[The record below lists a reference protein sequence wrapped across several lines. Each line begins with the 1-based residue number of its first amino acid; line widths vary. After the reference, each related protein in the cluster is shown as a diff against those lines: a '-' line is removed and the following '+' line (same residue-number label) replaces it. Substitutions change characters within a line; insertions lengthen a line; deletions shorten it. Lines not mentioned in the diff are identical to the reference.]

1 MNAGELINTPGYYYA
16 IAYWGSMMMY
26 STFLPRR
33 KALQPTWIIRI
44 FFLPVIVVW
53 MTLTDGVPQMIFPLT
68 MAVNIFLIF
77 CFFHATCRIDT
88 AKSVYYCVRAFILG
102 EFTASFGWQIYY
114 YSQRQVPWLKNPA
127 ANVVFVIVTY
137 GISLAVAYYV
147 EHTFAREDV
156 ELLITKRELVS
167 SATIVAIAFI
177 VSNISYLYG
186 HTPFS
191 STFPYEVF
199 IIRTLADLGGVAILY
214 AYHIQLVRLQNQME
228 ARNLQNILEMQYTNY
243 QISGQSMELVNQKY
257 HDLKQQIAILKA
269 GAVSGEEMVS
279 SLERMEEEIKSYE
292 AQNKTGNKVL
302 DTILTGKTLYCQGK
316 GIQLS
321 CIADGTALEFLEL
334 MDLSALFGN
343 ILDNAIENTEKVS
356 DPKKRLIHL
365 TVAVQKGFLRIR
377 CENYFDGEVTIRNGL
392 PVTTKSDKRYHGYG
406 FKSIRSIAKKYGG
419 SATFEAKDHWFEV
432 RILFPVQNGGSSME
446 KTHTS

>member
-26 STFLPRR
+26 STFLPQR

-68 MAVNIFLIF
+68 MAVSIFLIF

-243 QISGQSMELVNQKY
+243 QISEQSMELVNQKY
-257 HDLKQQIAILKA
+257 HDLKHQRRTTDDPYKKA
-269 GAVSGEEMVS
+269 GQQ
-279 SLERMEEEIKSYE
+279 L
-292 AQNKTGNKVL
+292 
-302 DTILTGKTLYCQGK
+302 QGLK
-316 GIQLS
+316 
-321 CIADGTALEFLEL
+321 
-334 MDLSALFGN
+334 FGHG
-343 ILDNAIENTEKVS
+343 
-356 DPKKRLIHL
+356 KKR
-365 TVAVQKGFLRIR
+365 
-377 CENYFDGEVTIRNGL
+377 
-392 PVTTKSDKRYHGYG
+392 
-406 FKSIRSIAKKYGG
+406 
-419 SATFEAKDHWFEV
+419 DHK
-432 RILFPVQNGGSSME
+432 P
-446 KTHTS
+446 